1 MICLKSNAIL
11 RKYKYKFETR
21 MAHSKDKLRKIRLV
35 KRKKYLL
42 QAVGQLDRKDISSCQ
57 IEVYESPVT
66 I

>member
-1 MICLKSNAIL
+1 
-11 RKYKYKFETR
+11 